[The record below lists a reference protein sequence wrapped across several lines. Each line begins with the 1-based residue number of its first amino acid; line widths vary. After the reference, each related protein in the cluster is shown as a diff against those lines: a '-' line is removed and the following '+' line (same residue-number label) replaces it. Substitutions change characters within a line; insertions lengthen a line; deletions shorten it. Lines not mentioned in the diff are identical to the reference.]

1 MNSYYLFLIWK
12 DPKTRRNY
20 TIGKLEKTGSTYAF
34 EYGEEAEDAKK
45 AGWEPLEA
53 FPREMR
59 YESETV
65 FPAFSSRLPDRKR
78 RDISK
83 ILQKYG
89 LEKYDEFELLKKSG
103 ARLPIDTYELIDPI
117 FPGDSPIEREFFV
130 MGIRHHAPCDGKDCD
145 LFPSVKVGDHLLFC
159 PEPENEH
166 DNNAICVQTLHGEHL
181 GYVPRYYSPA
191 ILDRLNN
198 GVSYTCAVI
207 EINQEENCAECVKVK
222 LNMPAID

>member
-12 DPKTRRNY
+12 DPQTRRNY
-20 TIGKLEKTGSTYAF
+20 TVGKLEKIGNTFAF
-34 EYGEEAEDAKK
+34 EYGEEAEEAKK
-45 AGWEPLEA
+45 AGWELLEA
-53 FPREMR
+53 FPLEVR
-59 YESETV
+59 YESEAV

-83 ILQKYG
+83 ILQKYD
-89 LEKYDEFELLKKSG
+89 LEDYDEFELLRKSG

-117 FPGDSPIEREFFV
+117 FPGDSPIEREFFI

-145 LFPSVKVGDHLLFC
+145 LFPIVNVGDNLLFC

-166 DNNAICVQTLHGEHL
+166 DSNAICVQSLHGEHL
-181 GYVPRYYSPA
+181 GYVPRYYNKA
-191 ILDRLNN
+191 ILDRLKN

-207 EINQEENCAECVKVK
+207 EINKDENCAECIKVK
-222 LNMPAID
+222 LNMPEVE